1 MKSTQG
7 GGSAAEILK
16 SFHGMIYGYLP
27 AGVLYLFPTDKD
39 MQDYSKGVMNPI
51 IQGNPCIKK
60 WVKTGR
66 GSSDAASLKS
76 VNGANLFMRGAG
88 LSMKIENEG
97 VSSAL
102 QGISVDKVVFDE
114 IEQMDELAIAKAIAR
129 MGDSKV
135 NEEVYIGNPHFPDRG
150 IDKVF
155 NLSDQRHWF
164 RKCSR
169 CQKWT
174 CAELYFIEDPEKCVG
189 IRDDGTGYIR
199 CQHCDNEVHVR
210 DGKWIARDRGKSD
223 HMHGYRWSYLTTPNH
238 DPVDVL
244 DAFRYPPQDNL
255 SDVYR
260 LQLGLAHAE
269 AEDMLRV
276 SQILSLCG
284 QDIMDSSDDG
294 PCAFGLDVGK
304 KCHLVIGKRLDKV
317 RVEIVKI
324 IRLPGDGDWSEISRL
339 VRKFNCK
346 SGVIDVRPYES
357 AARRFQNEHKMRIF
371 LCEYSESTALSR
383 RYDSKSGL
391 VKVNRTE
398 VFDDTHALVTSPGRL
413 VIPHICPEVRL
424 FAYQVANPVRQFDE
438 KKGVYR
444 YKGDKGPADGEKA
457 DHYRNALNYFLLAV
471 DKIGVASS
479 TRRYG
484 YPRKHKKVMND
495 YARI

>member
-1 MKSTQG
+1 
-7 GGSAAEILK
+7 
-16 SFHGMIYGYLP
+16 
-27 AGVLYLFPTDKD
+27 
-39 MQDYSKGVMNPI
+39 
-51 IQGNPCIKK
+51 
-60 WVKTGR
+60 
-66 GSSDAASLKS
+66 
-76 VNGANLFMRGAG
+76 
-88 LSMKIENEG
+88 
-97 VSSAL
+97 
-102 QGISVDKVVFDE
+102 
-114 IEQMDELAIAKAIAR
+114 
-129 MGDSKV
+129 
-135 NEEVYIGNPHFPDRG
+135 
-150 IDKVF
+150 
-155 NLSDQRHWF
+155 
-164 RKCSR
+164 
-169 CQKWT
+169 
-174 CAELYFIEDPEKCVG
+174 
-189 IRDDGTGYIR
+189 
-199 CQHCDNEVHVR
+199 
-210 DGKWIARDRGKSD
+210 
-223 HMHGYRWSYLTTPNH
+223 
-238 DPVDVL
+238 
-244 DAFRYPPQDNL
+244 
-255 SDVYR
+255 
-260 LQLGLAHAE
+260 
-269 AEDMLRV
+269 MLRV

-444 YKGDKGPADGEKA
+444 YKGDKGPADSEKA

-479 TRRYG
+479 TGRYG
-484 YPRKHKKVMND
+484 FPKKHKKVMND